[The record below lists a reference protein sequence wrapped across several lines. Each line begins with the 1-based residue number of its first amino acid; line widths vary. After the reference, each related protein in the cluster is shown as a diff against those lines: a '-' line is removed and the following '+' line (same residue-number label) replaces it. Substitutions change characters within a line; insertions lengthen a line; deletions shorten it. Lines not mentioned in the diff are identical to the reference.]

1 MLISKTNKMKNI
13 KYIILAL
20 SGFFLVTSCDRDLD
34 INPAQSI
41 TTDQAISTPENINNI
56 LVQINKVTIIF
67 ASCIDFFEF
76 IVIRNQR
83 SGICDTRQGLIY
95 KRLWIQLFLNK
106 LVIGIIIWVSDI
118 EFPLLVT
125 R

>member
-56 LVQINKVTIIF
+56 LTHIKQKQVEPLLQDLATNPL
-67 ASCIDFFEF
+67 
-76 IVIRNQR
+76 
-83 SGICDTRQGLIY
+83 CDT
-95 KRLWIQLFLNK
+95 
-106 LVIGIIIWVSDI
+106 
-118 EFPLLVT
+118 EFCRIPQAF
-125 R
+125 